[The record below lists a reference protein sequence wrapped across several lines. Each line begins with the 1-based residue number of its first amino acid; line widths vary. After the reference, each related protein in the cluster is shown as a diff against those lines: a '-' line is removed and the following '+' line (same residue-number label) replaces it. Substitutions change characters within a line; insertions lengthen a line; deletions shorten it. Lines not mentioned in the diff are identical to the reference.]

1 MYVKRLATLFILS
14 LVGLFGG
21 ASAGRAASTAEIDG
35 DVSATLAHFER
46 HVSGGRDLVG
56 RAAGVLVFPKIIKAG
71 FGVGGE
77 YGEGALLV
85 RGRTEGYYNTVSASI
100 GFQLG
105 VEQRSVVLIFM
116 TDDALAS
123 FRRKDGW
130 SIGIDASVVV
140 VTIGAGGSV
149 DTNQLKHPVIAF
161 ILDEKGL
168 MYNLTLEGSKISRMN
183 R

>member
-1 MYVKRLATLFILS
+1 MIGKHLAAMLVVMLIS
-14 LVGLFGG
+14 LL
-21 ASAGRAASTAEIDG
+21 AMPSSGRTDTSTEIDA
-35 DVSATLAHFER
+35 DVSATLSHFER
-46 HVSGGRDLVG
+46 HVHGGRDLVV

-77 YGEGALLV
+77 YGEGALMI
-85 RGRTEGYYNTVSASI
+85 GDRTQGYYNTISASI

-105 VEQRSVVLIFM
+105 IEQRSVILIFM
-116 TDDALAS
+116 TRDALDN

-130 SIGIDASVVV
+130 SIGVDASVVV
-140 VTIGAGGSV
+140 ITVGAAGSV
-149 DTNQLKHPVIAF
+149 DTNQLNHPVIAF

-168 MYNLTLEGSKISRMN
+168 MYNLTLEGTKISRMH